1 MSVPFPCVRVDV
13 AEHFAQL
20 KTMSKVKKTRD
31 TVVLIHG
38 LGRTQASML
47 PLSIRLESAGFRT
60 SFAGYKWVNM
70 TLEQGVERVS
80 RQVERVAR
88 RYGGPI
94 HLVGHSLGGI
104 IALHLKRS
112 RPDLPIHRVVQFG
125 SPNLGSSVAEN
136 LKSNSLATWFF
147 GPIVSELSED
157 LTTSPQRD
165 PDVAA
170 IAGDEFPV
178 GVAKVYG
185 VSEPNDGLVTVR
197 SAWGHEAGLRLTA
210 HTIHTGLPLSRS
222 VAHATVEFL
231 QTGHAEIPDD

>member
-1 MSVPFPCVRVDV
+1 M
-13 AEHFAQL
+13 
-20 KTMSKVKKTRD
+20 
-31 TVVLIHG
+31 LIHG

-47 PLSIRLESAGFRT
+47 PLSIRLERAGFRT

-70 TLEQGVERVS
+70 SLEQGVARVT

-88 RYGGPI
+88 RHGGPI

-104 IALHLKRS
+104 IALRLKRE

-136 LKSNSLATWFF
+136 LKESPIATLFF
-147 GPIVSELSED
+147 GPILAELAED
-157 LTTSPQRD
+157 LTTSEERD

-178 GVAKVYG
+178 GVTKVYG
-185 VSEPNDGLVTVR
+185 VNEPNDGLVTVS
-197 SAWGHEAGLRLTA
+197 SAWGREAGLRLTA
-210 HTIHTGLPLSRS
+210 PTIHTGLPLSQS
-222 VAHATVEFL
+222 VAKATVEFL
-231 QTGHAEIPDD
+231 KTGHAEIPND